1 METEAD
7 SVWYLGAEEKTN
19 NTAELTGIAQAL
31 LWSKADGG
39 TTPMAIVYDS
49 EYAAKLTQG
58 LQQPKSNALLATM
71 CNKLYQEEVSR
82 RPIAFIWVRG
92 HSANKGN
99 DRADLLVQWGK
110 EQGPYSRIPLRGE
123 TQERKELREAMRK
136 RIAEEKKQ
144 KEECSDAPQAAAT
157 AALED
162 GHDDEVTTSGDGG
175 TNAAV
180 GDDTLE
186 TERSDSQP
194 SQAGPYLTGSAQKY

>member
-1 METEAD
+1 METDAD

-49 EYAAKLTQG
+49 EYAAKLTQAEM
-58 LQQPKSNALLATM
+58 QPKSNALLATM

-99 DRADLLVQWGK
+99 DRADLLVQWMG
-110 EQGPYSRIPLRGE
+110 QGARAIQPHPATRRDAREERI
-123 TQERKELREAMRK
+123 
-136 RIAEEKKQ
+136 
-144 KEECSDAPQAAAT
+144 
-157 AALED
+157 
-162 GHDDEVTTSGDGG
+162 
-175 TNAAV
+175 
-180 GDDTLE
+180 
-186 TERSDSQP
+186 ERSDEEKDCRREEAEGGVQRRA
-194 SQAGPYLTGSAQKY
+194 AGGGDSST